1 MISYLQ
7 AVDVIRTFAINHL
20 QIQRFG
26 FEFREQMPNIV
37 TTEESFPYLF
47 VVPVGSNSLQNVREI
62 DFDVY
67 CVDKYQSER
76 NNVPYIISDTDLILA
91 DLTLWLEEGQDDIEV
106 VRSYSIT
113 PINNDLLD
121 YVGGH
126 VMRLRVQVDRIA
138 LCEIPFDGDTPVP
151 PVCPSGFVRNSDN
164 TYTEIVLSG
173 GTLVLPDITVTDSDG
188 STFTQP
194 AVTNVVCTFNPP
206 CEDAIVNI
214 NSVFFSNVPSGG
226 TENIIVRQSTGSTQV
241 GSIQGQ
247 YFRIADSTAVLKTT
261 SNVTLSTTSI
271 KAEDSEDIVA
281 PDTSI
286 EVNGVAEGSVVAG
299 STVDIQLSDSLG
311 VVTPLSVTQTGNDFA
326 VVLPDGGASLDTDAQ
341 AFIDAYGMTDS
352 DTQLKVNSLVIALKN
367 SGIWSKLYAFY
378 PIMGLSASDNK
389 WNLKDPRDLDAAFRL
404 EFFGGIS
411 HEANG
416 ILGNGANA
424 YANTHFNPSIHASV
438 NSLSFGYACFVNVN
452 NSNMTDMGCSD
463 GTNLTKINPRSGGS
477 FSVAVNETA
486 LVSGTN
492 GDSRGV
498 FSVNRTASN
507 ATSRMKISSVGANFY
522 ILTAGSTSSSA
533 APNQSMLILAENIS
547 GTPSLFSNRL
557 LNCVYVSQGLTLA
570 ESVNIQ
576 SIINAFNI
584 ALNRPIT

>member
-47 VVPVGSNSLQNVREI
+47 IVPAGSNSLQNVREI

-214 NSVFFSNVPSGG
+214 NSVFWANVPSGG